1 MQTETGVTPY
11 ANAMHAAPVV
21 VASTNPIV
29 RRFNYSITKGIA
41 ALLAKSAPLETII
54 ADPAF
59 KNAGLT
65 WYDGEN
71 VQRCTELGVTEPLI
85 VLAVCGEISGGGYW
99 SNKVLLGSPC
109 AYNVFR
115 KNAQGRSECVYSGS
129 AADFKTT
136 PFAQAAHGEQR
147 APKWAKFLLAYVPS
161 IGIITLH
168 GNVLLNAFEQAVA
181 TAAGIKKASIFQTVG
196 NLRFEIHASRLTNFD
211 GKSFETLIGT
221 QPTVMDFKTNTGDL
235 FFTPVVV
242 AHGVNP
248 AAMGAFAEPR
258 EAVKAWLIA
267 QASETP
273 QNTPQNDNYET
284 KDMPLQITQ
293 TARPREV
300 TAVELAQYGE
310 RAVYLE
316 NKLYLRDDRYMA
328 QIYELD
334 GAEIIYLL
342 VDANPSAPTHDDD
355 LPF

>member
-1 MQTETGVTPY
+1 MENQTGATPY
-11 ANAMHAAPVV
+11 ANAMHAEPVIV
-21 VASTNPIV
+21 VSANPIV
-29 RRFNYSITKGIA
+29 RRFYYSATKGVA
-41 ALLAKSAPLETII
+41 ALLAKSTPLKTILS
-54 ADPAF
+54 DPAF

-71 VQRCTELGVTEPLI
+71 VNRITELGTTEPI
-85 VLAVCGEISGGGYW
+85 VILAVCGEISGGGYW

-109 AYNVFR
+109 AYNIFR

-136 PFAQAAHGEQR
+136 PFAQTAHGELR
-147 APKWAKFLLAYVPS
+147 APKWAKFLVAYVPS

-168 GNVLLNAFEQAVA
+168 GNLLLNAFEQAVA

-196 NLRFEIHASRLTNFD
+196 NVRFEIHASRLTNFD
-211 GKSFETLIGT
+211 GKNFKTLLGT
-221 QPTVMDFKTNTGDL
+221 QPTVNDLEKNTGDL

-242 AHGVNP
+242 AHGVNKD
-248 AAMGAFAEPR
+248 AMRAFAEPR
-258 EAVKAWLIA
+258 ETVKRWLIA

-273 QNTPQNDNYET
+273 QMDTDKT
-284 KDMPLQITQ
+284 KVQITQ

-300 TAVELAQYGE
+300 TAAKLSEYGD

-316 NKLYLRDDRYMA
+316 SKPYLRDDRYMA

-334 GAEIIYLL
+334 GAEIVYLL
-342 VDANPSAPTHDDD
+342 VDTTPQPTEDD